1 MQEKMKRILVDNQDF
16 WIKLLGSEL
25 YGSLSRDICSNVITA
40 HVDCIEETERY
51 IQSLGHHTTERVQES
66 DHWLSDVLFAPFYQ
80 IIVEFYLQY
89 SAISVDTFSILKNK
103 ESVLRQ
109 LVYDSIERIPR
120 RVLIYDMHLCKSDV
134 KLIGADSSEEY
145 QHYCQNMLA
154 DVSYVHKLCSEYFE
168 MTRLLVARMTYTI
181 TYLEEMLRNIESS
194 HMEITQQLCAGEE
207 FHYITSLKITGTDCH
222 QKGRKAAECT
232 LDTGKKIVYKPHA
245 MQKEIVYQVLYTYF
259 CEHTGNRTVSYPV
272 IDCRN
277 YGIAGYIPAIPC
289 ENEQQVQEYFKGMG
303 IHLFLCYLLHAGDMH
318 QENIVASGMPVLVD
332 AETIPGI
339 QRRSPVRNAE
349 DQVNERLGWNVL
361 RTGILPFPVW
371 RDRKKGATIS
381 ALHMVNEVY
390 SPMKLPVVRNEKTS
404 DMYVDYD
411 YIKISGR
418 NSIPTYQGRQIGA
431 GQYIQEVCEGFT
443 SAYRFYM
450 DNRVQIEELI
460 EPLWHLDTRY
470 LVRHTQQYAMYL
482 SSSLH
487 PMFMRTTE
495 EHMLMLQVIQKK
507 KCDMHVMKKELSSL
521 LNMDTPLLSCKAD
534 EYVERYQNSAYET
547 HRYLI
552 DRFGPDDMKEQLD
565 LIRLSLNMM
574 DMDRLQ
580 NIYYDSKGSFD
591 GARSG
596 LDRIK
601 LEQATQ
607 RILDLVVKKATVY
620 ADDICWDGL
629 KLEGE
634 NLWSIQPVGMS
645 FYDGISG
652 IAVFMSFMHR
662 LGYLQKTDIGAILV
676 DKVCRYVDT
685 PAFQLET
692 KTGLYVGIGALIHTY
707 LLLYDIQQD
716 EKYLICA
723 RKAAKRISEIYAHDQ
738 IYDLFAG
745 NAGVICA
752 LVKLYEMAHN
762 SEDLELAVAIGDWL
776 AKEIFDSKFGKCRI
790 ILGGMAHGDSGF
802 MMAYAQLLK
811 YVNDNKYCQMID
823 ILLEHEN
830 LSYSEQKGNWKDL
843 RNTGNEVYANA
854 WCHGAAGIL
863 LSRLGLTGLAEYKDS
878 DLVKR
883 DIDRAATILFGQS
896 LRRGLCLCHGMAG
909 NYMIMNAYQK
919 QFSLTAEQE
928 CNRKRIRSEI
938 VNVILED
945 KMLPQDRYGMGFMT
959 GLPGIGICLGKMLSE
974 DNNISH
980 YMTE

>member
-1 MQEKMKRILVDNQDF
+1 MKKILADNQDF

-25 YGSLSRDICSNVITA
+25 YGSLSRDIHSNVVTA
-40 HVDCIEETERY
+40 HADCIEETDQY
-51 IQSLGHHTTERVQES
+51 IQSLKQYTTERVQES
-66 DHWLSDVLFAPFYQ
+66 NSWLSDVLFAPFYQ
-80 IIVEFYLQY
+80 IIVESYLQY

-103 ESVLRQ
+103 ENMLRQ
-109 LVYDSIERIPR
+109 LIYDSIERIPR
-120 RVLIYDMHLCKSDV
+120 RVLIYDMHLCKSDGG
-134 KLIGADSSEEY
+134 LTGADSSEEY
-145 QHYCQNMLA
+145 QCYCQNMLA
-154 DVSYVHKLCSEYFE
+154 DVGYVHKLCSEYFE
-168 MTRLLVARMTYTI
+168 MTRLLVVCMTYTI
-181 TYLEEMLRNIESS
+181 KYIEEMLHNIENS
-194 HMEITQQLCAGEE
+194 HMEITQQLCAGED
-207 FHYITSLKITGTDCH
+207 FHYITSLKITGADRH
-222 QKGRKAAECT
+222 QKGKKAAECT

-245 MQKEIVYQVLYTYF
+245 MQKEIVYQTLYSYF
-259 CEHTGNRTVSYPV
+259 CGHTGNRAVSYPV
-272 IDCRN
+272 IDSRT
-277 YGIAGYIPAIPC
+277 YGISGHIPAFSC
-289 ENEQQVQEYFKGMG
+289 ENEQQVQEYFKGIG

-339 QRRSPVRNAE
+339 QRRFPVKNAE

-371 RDRKKGATIS
+371 RDNRKGVIVS

-411 YIKISGR
+411 YIKIFGR

-431 GQYIQEVCEGFT
+431 GQYIQEVCEGFA

-450 DNRVQIEELI
+450 DNRVQIEERI
-460 EPLWHLDTRY
+460 EPLWHLETRY

-482 SSSLH
+482 SSALH

-507 KCDMHVMKKELSSL
+507 KCDMHVMEKELSSL
-521 LNMDTPLLSCKAD
+521 LNMDTPLLSCRAD
-534 EYVERYQNSAYET
+534 EYMERYRNSAYET
-547 HRYLI
+547 HRYLV

-580 NIYYDSKGSFD
+580 NTYFNSIGNSG

-596 LDRIK
+596 LNRRK
-601 LEQATQ
+601 LEQAIQ

-634 NLWSIQPVGMS
+634 NLWGIQPVGMDL
-645 FYDGISG
+645 YDGISG
-652 IAVFMSFMHR
+652 IAVFVSFMHR
-662 LGYLQKTDIGAILV
+662 LGYLQKTDIDAILV
-676 DKVCRYVDT
+676 GKMCRYVDT
-685 PAFQLET
+685 PAFQMET
-692 KTGLYVGIGALIHTY
+692 KTGLYVGIGALIYTY
-707 LLLYDIQQD
+707 LLLYDIQPD
-716 EKYLICA
+716 ERYLICA
-723 RKAAKRISEIYAHDQ
+723 RKAVKKISEIYVRDQ
-738 IYDLFAG
+738 KYDLFAG
-745 NAGVICA
+745 NAGAICA
-752 LVKLYEMAHN
+752 LVKLYEVTHD

-776 AKEIFDSKFGKCRI
+776 SKEIFDPECGKCRI
-790 ILGGMAHGDSGF
+790 PLGGMAHGDSGF
-802 MMAYAQLLK
+802 MMAYAHLLK
-811 YVNDNKYCQMID
+811 HVNDKKYCQMID
-823 ILLEHEN
+823 TLLEHEN
-830 LSYSEQKGNWKDL
+830 LSYSEQKGNWRDL
-843 RNTGNEVYANA
+843 RNTKIEVYANA

-863 LSRLGLTGLAEYKDS
+863 LSRLGLIGLAEYKDS

-883 DIDRAATILFGQS
+883 DIDRAATVLFGQS

-919 QFSLTAEQE
+919 RFSLTAEQE
-928 CNRKRIRSEI
+928 CSRKNICSEI

-945 KMLPQDRYGMGFMT
+945 KMLPQDRYGMGLMT

>member
-1 MQEKMKRILVDNQDF
+1 
-16 WIKLLGSEL
+16 
-25 YGSLSRDICSNVITA
+25 
-40 HVDCIEETERY
+40 
-51 IQSLGHHTTERVQES
+51 
-66 DHWLSDVLFAPFYQ
+66 
-80 IIVEFYLQY
+80 
-89 SAISVDTFSILKNK
+89 
-103 ESVLRQ
+103 
-109 LVYDSIERIPR
+109 
-120 RVLIYDMHLCKSDV
+120 
-134 KLIGADSSEEY
+134 
-145 QHYCQNMLA
+145 
-154 DVSYVHKLCSEYFE
+154 
-168 MTRLLVARMTYTI
+168 
-181 TYLEEMLRNIESS
+181 
-194 HMEITQQLCAGEE
+194 
-207 FHYITSLKITGTDCH
+207 
-222 QKGRKAAECT
+222 
-232 LDTGKKIVYKPHA
+232 
-245 MQKEIVYQVLYTYF
+245 
-259 CEHTGNRTVSYPV
+259 
-272 IDCRN
+272 
-277 YGIAGYIPAIPC
+277 
-289 ENEQQVQEYFKGMG
+289 
-303 IHLFLCYLLHAGDMH
+303 
-318 QENIVASGMPVLVD
+318 
-332 AETIPGI
+332 
-339 QRRSPVRNAE
+339 
-349 DQVNERLGWNVL
+349 
-361 RTGILPFPVW
+361 
-371 RDRKKGATIS
+371 
-381 ALHMVNEVY
+381 
-390 SPMKLPVVRNEKTS
+390 
-404 DMYVDYD
+404 
-411 YIKISGR
+411 
-418 NSIPTYQGRQIGA
+418 
-431 GQYIQEVCEGFT
+431 
-443 SAYRFYM
+443 
-450 DNRVQIEELI
+450 
-460 EPLWHLDTRY
+460 
-470 LVRHTQQYAMYL
+470 
-482 SSSLH
+482 
-487 PMFMRTTE
+487 
-495 EHMLMLQVIQKK
+495 MLMLQVIQKK
-507 KCDMHVMKKELSSL
+507 KCDMYVMKKELSSL

-552 DRFGPDDMKEQLD
+552 DRFGSDDMKEQLD

-591 GARSG
+591 GAGSG

-723 RKAAKRISEIYAHDQ
+723 RKAAKSISEIYAHDQ

-762 SEDLELAVAIGDWL
+762 SEDLGLAVAIGDWL

-811 YVNDNKYCQMID
+811 HVNDNKYCQMID

-896 LRRGLCLCHGMAG
+896 LRRGL
-909 NYMIMNAYQK
+909 
-919 QFSLTAEQE
+919 
-928 CNRKRIRSEI
+928 
-938 VNVILED
+938 
-945 KMLPQDRYGMGFMT
+945 
-959 GLPGIGICLGKMLSE
+959 
-974 DNNISH
+974 
-980 YMTE
+980 